1 VTEDPVVQYK
11 EILDSTR
18 QAARALADRERR
30 RTVELVTEIAAAEK
44 AIKKAEAAEE
54 QVALEIKAWWRQVAT
69 SLAGL
74 TWISPGRPI
83 EPDPAGRPDR
93 LHDYLSEIEPA
104 TNALAAALRKAT
116 WPRRT

>member
-1 VTEDPVVQYK
+1 MTEDPVAHYK

-30 RTVELVTEIAAAEK
+30 RTVELITEISAAQK
-44 AIKKAEAAEE
+44 AIAKAEEAEE
-54 QVALEIKAWWRQVAT
+54 QVAQEIKGWWRQVAT

-74 TWISPGRPI
+74 NWISAGRPI
-83 EPDPAGRPDR
+83 EPDPAGRLDR
-93 LHDYLSEIEPA
+93 LDDYLAEIEPA